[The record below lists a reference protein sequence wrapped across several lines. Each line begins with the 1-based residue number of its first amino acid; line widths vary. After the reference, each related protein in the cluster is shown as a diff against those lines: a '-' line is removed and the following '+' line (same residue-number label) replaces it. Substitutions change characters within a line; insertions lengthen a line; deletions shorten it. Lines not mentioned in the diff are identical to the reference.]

1 MGGYERLLSILGLVI
16 LGIAVAFA
24 FRAYLT
30 PSMLMEFI
38 NVTFCTG

>member
-1 MGGYERLLSILGLVI
+1 MNAHFKLLSVIGLVVLAI
-16 LGIAVAFA
+16 SLAFA

-38 NVTFCTG
+38 NVTFCSG